1 MKTQI
6 KVGIGSPDDT
16 AGEFIEKWKNA
27 ESGDMM
33 ETEYRLYFE
42 NLETL
47 LKTLTPSRWELLKTL
62 RINGPMTEDSLAGR
76 LGMNCSSIH
85 RETKELETAGLISRR
100 AEDLLEVSWDTIEA
114 HLRLAA

>member
-6 KVGIGSPDDT
+6 KIGIGSPEYT
-16 AGEFIEKWKNA
+16 AGEFIDMWKRA
-27 ESGDMM
+27 ESGRKM

-47 LKTLTPSRWELLKTL
+47 LKTLTPSRWQLLKML
-62 RINGPMTEDSLAGR
+62 RINGPMTEDSMAGR
-76 LGMNCSSIH
+76 LGMNCTSIH
-85 RETKELETAGLISRR
+85 RETKELETAGLIFRR